1 MVSSGAI
8 LKNQLSTGP
17 TLVMPDAFDALS
29 AKLIEAAGFEAV
41 QCSGFSMACASGY
54 PRETNLSYSE
64 NLELTRKIV
73 NAVRVPVMADGE
85 DGFGDKTK
93 LRQTIREFIR
103 IGVAGINLEDQVLG
117 RWDGVKGLVPAEEMV
132 EKIRMARAAA
142 ESEGNPDLVIIART
156 DALNV
161 TSDRNAALAEACRRG
176 RTYLEA
182 GADLAFPTGVKTP
195 AEARRLRAEVGR
207 SISIAAGL
215 PYNLESLSLK
225 ELRQL
230 DIARISLPL
239 LPLMAAIRG
248 IKEALNHLVNIGDFD
263 SLASSA
269 LVASGEDL
277 KAIMEQ

>member
-1 MVSSGAI
+1 M
-8 LKNQLSTGP
+8 
-17 TLVMPDAFDALS
+17 VMPDAFDALS

-85 DGFGDKTK
+85 DGFGDKAK

-117 RWDGVKGLVPAEEMV
+117 RWDEAKGLVPVEEMV

-142 ESEGNPDLVIIART
+142 ESEGHPDLVINART

-161 TSDRNAALAEACRRG
+161 LSDREAALAEACKRA

-182 GADLAFPTGVKTP
+182 GADLAFPTGVKTQ
-195 AEARRLRAEVGR
+195 AEVIRLRAEAGR

-215 PYNLESLSLK
+215 PYNLESLSLN
-225 ELRQL
+225 ELKQL

-248 IKEALNHLVNIGDFD
+248 IKEVLQHLANNEAFKF
-263 SLASSA
+263 
-269 LVASGEDL
+269 LVAKGLLASGEDVA
-277 KAIMEQ
+277 AIMGQ